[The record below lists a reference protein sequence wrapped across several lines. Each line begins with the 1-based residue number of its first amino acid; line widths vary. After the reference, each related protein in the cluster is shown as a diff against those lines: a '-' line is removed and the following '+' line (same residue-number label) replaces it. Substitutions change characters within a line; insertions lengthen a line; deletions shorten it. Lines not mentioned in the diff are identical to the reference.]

1 MAKVNEYGLVPFG
14 IWVRNDFGGLEVCDV
29 SSFDHSES
37 WREGLDLNAFDGE
50 DEPADAKFIAEAESA
65 VRECTE
71 VAHRH
76 FAAVGAVSLLP
87 AKHHGV
93 LRQNLALVVHKS
105 DIERARMIA
114 WFDCPIPP
122 VGKLRDLVIGAS
134 DEWMSLKIETISEL
148 FAAAKEAIASSAE
161 LLAPFA
167 DRLPSTDE
175 DIGSWAERVCIQPDR
190 LTDICS
196 AWEQSGR
203 DIQLFACHSLAIRT
217 QADEQVD
224 WLVPGLIRRGV
235 ITLLAGPGGVGKS
248 TAMVELMAKVGGAI
262 GEGADFLGEQICR
275 TNGICAYVTGED
287 AAGDIEQI
295 KTALGFGSAGP
306 AGFTIFAGDGKTLED
321 CLARLA
327 PIGEMDLLIIDPLT
341 KFVKEENEAGDAG
354 AVYDV
359 LNSFAQA
366 KGCAVVVVHHLTKNF
381 GGGMGSFRHAIRG
394 SGVHVDRPRMVI
406 GMIGRPNNQ
415 VEIGIV
421 KRNIPPGNYEWA
433 ALCTGRRFD
442 QVPGGLAAAET
453 PQAAPGAAVEADVL
467 DWIVSRIEKHNAD
480 GRVVCRTGTRSV
492 YAMSDVR
499 PVPYSRAKIDAGIV
513 RLINAGRVAMSED
526 QTLVVRQIK
535 AA

>member
-1 MAKVNEYGLVPFG
+1 MADVSDYAVLPFG
-14 IWVRNDFGGLEVCDV
+14 IWVRNDFGGLETYDV
-29 SSFDHSES
+29 SSFDHPES
-37 WREGLDLNAFDGE
+37 WREGIELNSFEGE
-50 DEPADAKFIAEAESA
+50 DEPLDAKFIAEAELA

-71 VAHRH
+71 VAYRH
-76 FAAVGAVSLLP
+76 FASVGAVSLLP
-87 AKHHGV
+87 AKHLGE
-93 LRQNLALVVHKS
+93 LRQNLALVVRKS
-105 DIERARMIA
+105 DIERARKIA
-114 WFDCPIPP
+114 WIDCPIPP
-122 VGKLRDLVIGAS
+122 VGKLRHLVVDVS
-134 DEWMSLKIETISEL
+134 DDWMSLTLETLPDL
-148 FAAAKEAIASSAE
+148 FAAAQQAAASSAE
-161 LLAPFA
+161 FPAPFA

-175 DIGSWAERVCIQPDR
+175 DIGSWAERVCIQPER
-190 LTDICS
+190 LTDICT

-203 DIQLFACHSLAIRT
+203 DLQLFACHSLAIRT
-217 QADEQVD
+217 QADDQVD

-235 ITLLAGPGGVGKS
+235 ITLLAGSGGVGKS
-248 TAMVELMAKVGGAI
+248 TAMVELMAKVGVADQGD
-262 GEGADFLGEQICR
+262 DFLGEQICR
-275 TNGICAYVTGED
+275 SNGICAYVTGED

-295 KTALGFGSAGP
+295 KAALGFGSAGP

-354 AVYDV
+354 VVYDQ

-415 VEIGIV
+415 VDVGIV

-433 ALCTGRRFD
+433 PLCTGRRFN
-442 QVPGGLAAAET
+442 QAPGGLAAAEL
-453 PQAAPGAAVEADVL
+453 PQAASGAPVEADVL
-467 DWIVSRIEKHNAD
+467 DWIVSRIDKHNAD

-492 YAMSDVR
+492 YAMSDVK
-499 PVPYSRAKIDAGIV
+499 PAPYSRAKIDAGIV
-513 RLINAGRVAMSED
+513 RLIDAGRVVMSED

>member
-1 MAKVNEYGLVPFG
+1 MAKVDEYAVLPFG
-14 IWVRNDFGGLEVCDV
+14 IWVRNDFGGFEIYDV
-29 SSFDHSES
+29 SSLDHPED
-37 WREGLDLNAFDGE
+37 WREGFGPSDEID
-50 DEPADAKFIAEAESA
+50 DEPADPKFIAEAEAS
-65 VRECTE
+65 VSECADE
-71 VAHRH
+71 ALRY
-76 FAAVGAVSLLP
+76 FAAVGAIALP
-87 AKHHGV
+87 RGGEG
-93 LRQNLALVVHKS
+93 LRRHNMAIIVRTE
-105 DIERARMIA
+105 DAERAIEIA
-114 WFDCPIPP
+114 YPNCPMSPM
-122 VGKLRDLVIGAS
+122 GKLRDLIIDANA
-134 DEWMSLKIETISEL
+134 DWMSLKVETLSEL
-148 FAAAKEAIASSAE
+148 FAAAKEALASSAE
-161 LLAPFA
+161 FPAPFA

-190 LTDICS
+190 LTDICT
-196 AWEQSGR
+196 AWVQSGLNL
-203 DIQLFACHSLAIRT
+203 QLFASHALAIRS

-235 ITLLAGPGGVGKS
+235 ITLLAGAGGVGKS
-248 TAMVELMAKVGGAI
+248 TAMVELMAKVGGAV

-327 PIGEMDLLIIDPLT
+327 PIGAMDLLIIDPLT

-354 AVYDV
+354 AVYDI

-433 ALCTGRRFD
+433 ALCTGRRFN
-442 QVPGGLAAAET
+442 QAPGGLAMAET
-453 PQAAPGAAVEADVL
+453 PQAAPGAVVEADVL

-492 YAMSDVR
+492 YAMSDIR
-499 PVPYSRAKIDAGIV
+499 PVPYSRAKIDTGIM
-513 RLINAGRVAMSED
+513 RLIDAGRVVMSED

-535 AA
+535 LG

>member
-1 MAKVNEYGLVPFG
+1 MADVHDYAVLPFG
-14 IWVRNDFGGLEVCDV
+14 LCITNNFAGPEEYDVCNLD
-29 SSFDHSES
+29 SADE
-37 WREGLDLNAFDGE
+37 WREGLGASDEID
-50 DEPADAKFIAEAESA
+50 DEPADPKFIAEADAA
-65 VRECTE
+65 VRECTNE
-71 VAHRH
+71 ALRY
-76 FAAVGAVSLLP
+76 FAAVGAIALP
-87 AKHHGV
+87 QGGEG
-93 LRQNLALVVHKS
+93 LRRHNMAIVVRTQ
-105 DIERARMIA
+105 DAERASEIA
-114 WFDCPIPP
+114 YPNCPMPP
-122 VGKLRDLVIGAS
+122 MGRLRDLVVDAS
-134 DEWMSLKIETISEL
+134 ADWMSLSVEAL
-148 FAAAKEAIASSAE
+148 PDVFAAAQQAVASGAE
-161 LLAPFA
+161 FSAPF
-167 DRLPSTDE
+167 DERLPSADE
-175 DIGSWAERVCIQPDR
+175 DIGTWAERVCIPPDR
-190 LTDICS
+190 FTDIIA

-203 DIQLFACHSLAIRT
+203 DLQLFACHSLAIRT

-235 ITLLAGPGGVGKS
+235 ITLLAGSGGVGKS
-248 TAMVELMAKVGGAI
+248 TAMVELMAKVGVADQGD
-262 GEGADFLGEQICR
+262 DFLGEQICR
-275 TNGICAYVTGED
+275 SNGICAYVTGED

-295 KTALGFGSAGP
+295 KNALGFGNAGP

-327 PIGEMDLLIIDPLT
+327 PIGAMDLLIIDPLT

-359 LNSFAQA
+359 LNSFAQS

-415 VEIGIV
+415 VDVGIV

-433 ALCTGRRFD
+433 PLCTGRRFN
-442 QVPGGLAAAET
+442 QASGGLAAAEL
-453 PQAAPGAAVEADVL
+453 PQAASGAPVEAAVL
-467 DWIVSRIEKHNAD
+467 DWIVSRIDKHNAD

-492 YAMSDVR
+492 YAMSDVK
-499 PVPYSRAKIDAGIV
+499 PAPYSRAKIDAGIV
-513 RLINAGRVAMSED
+513 RLIDSGRVVMSED

>member
-1 MAKVNEYGLVPFG
+1 MSQTDAYAVLPFG
-14 IWVRNDFGGLEVCDV
+14 LCISNNFAGPEEYDVCN
-29 SSFDHSES
+29 FDSPDE
-37 WREGLDLNAFDGE
+37 WRERFGPNDEID
-50 DEPADAKFIAEAESA
+50 DEPADPKFIAEAVAA
-65 VRECTE
+65 VRECTDE
-71 VAHRH
+71 ALRY
-76 FAAVGAVSLLP
+76 FAAVGAIALP
-87 AKHHGV
+87 RGGEGSRRHNMAIIV
-93 LRQNLALVVHKS
+93 RVEDA
-105 DIERARMIA
+105 ERATEIA
-114 WFDCPIPP
+114 YPNCLMPP
-122 VGKLRDLVIGAS
+122 MGKLRDLVIDAS
-134 DEWMSLKIETISEL
+134 VDWMSLSIDALPQL
-148 FAAAKEAIASSAE
+148 FAAAQDACASSAE
-161 LLAPFA
+161 LPAPFG

-175 DIGSWAERVCIQPDR
+175 DIGSWAERVCIEPER

-196 AWEQSGR
+196 AWEQSGGNL
-203 DIQLFACHSLAIRT
+203 QLFARHALTIRS
-217 QADEQVD
+217 QVEEQVD

-235 ITLLAGPGGVGKS
+235 ITLLAGSGGVGKS
-248 TAMVELMAKVGGAI
+248 TAMVELMAKVGVADQGD
-262 GEGADFLGEQICR
+262 DFLGEQICR
-275 TNGICAYVTGED
+275 SNGICAYVTGED

-306 AGFTIFAGDGKTLED
+306 AGFTIFAGDGKNLED
-321 CLARLA
+321 CLGLLA

-381 GGGMGSFRHAIRG
+381 GGGMGSFRQAIRG

-433 ALCTGRRFD
+433 ALCTGRRFN
-442 QVPGGLAAAET
+442 QSPGGLAMAEI
-453 PQAAPGAAVEADVL
+453 PQAVLGAAVEADVL
-467 DWIVSRIEKHNAD
+467 DWIVSRIDKHNAD

-492 YAMSDVR
+492 YAMSDVK
-499 PVPYSRAKIDAGIV
+499 PAPYSRAKIDAGIV
-513 RLINAGRVAMSED
+513 RLIEAGRVALSED
-526 QTLVVRQIK
+526 QTLAVCQGK